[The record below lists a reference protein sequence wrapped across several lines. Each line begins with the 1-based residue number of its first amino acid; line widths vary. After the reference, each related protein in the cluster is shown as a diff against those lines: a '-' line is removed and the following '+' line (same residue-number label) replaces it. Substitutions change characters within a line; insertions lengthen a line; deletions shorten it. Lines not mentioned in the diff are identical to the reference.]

1 MEQAP
6 IDVDEKLSV
15 KAEKIKKKEKSARNK
30 IRTKHPIRTSNEKT
44 KQSK

>member
-15 KAEKIKKKEKSARNK
+15 KTEKIKKKEKNARNK
-30 IRTKHPIRTSNEKT
+30 IRTKHPSNEKT